1 MKYFV
6 ILIMLIAVVLP
17 LTAEESSEI
26 IKMADFD
33 RSFEGFSFS
42 NGELIKLDP
51 AEGSFPMEIDFIFD
65 MPSGLG
71 MNNSELTEWFP
82 GRAGIIDLGPVSLES
97 DTELS
102 VEGFNPFLDPESIIS
117 GHTYLILTADTEHF
131 GKIHIIN
138 FDSES
143 ELVEFTWI
151 YLVE

>member
-1 MKYFV
+1 
-6 ILIMLIAVVLP
+6 MLITIALP